1 MILTPYV
8 FESIIAMTWTVEFDD
23 EFEPEFD
30 RLDEDVR
37 LKALAMFGLIEE
49 FGPSLGR
56 PKADTLYDSAHA
68 NMKELRFSVGREEWR
83 VAFAFDP
90 EQKGILL
97 VAGDKAGG
105 NEKRFYK
112 RLIATADRRFA
123 AHLAKIAARRKKD

>member
-1 MILTPYV
+1 MSWL
-8 FESIIAMTWTVEFDD
+8 VEFDD
-23 EFEPEFD
+23 AFEREFD
-30 RLDEDVR
+30 RLDEKVR

-56 PKADTLYDSAHA
+56 PKADTLYGSAHA

-90 EQKGILL
+90 VQKGILL
-97 VAGDKAGG
+97 VAGDKAGE

-112 RLIATADRRFA
+112 YLIATADRRFTL
-123 AHLAKIAARRKKD
+123 HLDKIAATRKKD